1 MEAPTHYV
9 EATILP
15 LDSAQL
21 SGADISFATTAIMG
35 CVHLAIVE
43 GAEIAVSFPKMSSDE
58 EVTTTGSVVRIFG
71 SVLDLAKLLARKDF
85 ASLNAGGMF
94 RLGKESIRTV
104 PADVKWETYRRDRS
118 VERSFDGFA
127 AREARRLEGKGRSEA
142 WAARPKTRREKLPF
156 VTMKSASTGENRFS
170 IFIRRQEETSFISG
184 KPSTYGLGVSV
195 PAF

>member
-15 LDSAQL
+15 LDSVQL

-43 GAEIAVSFPKMSSDE
+43 GAEIAVSFPKMSSDQK
-58 EVTTTGSVVRIFG
+58 VATTGSVVRIFG

-94 RLGKESIRTV
+94 RLGKESIRIV
-104 PADVKWETYRRDRS
+104 PSDVQWEIYRRDRS
-118 VERSFDGFA
+118 VERSFDGFN
-127 AREARRLEGKGRSEA
+127 AREVRHCENKGLPQA
-142 WAARPKTRREKLPF
+142 MADRPKMRRDRLPF
-156 VTMKSASTGENRFS
+156 VRMKSASTGENRFS
-170 IFIRRQEETSFISG
+170 LFIRRQSADAFVSG
-184 KPSTYGLGVSV
+184 KPSTYGLGVAV